1 MTPINPECNGA
12 GECMDAQTAKTII
25 GHDRALFLFTLG
37 WLVVAEDMAARLVSS
52 GYFVDEKALLDPA
65 SEPRRKGLPVI
76 EVAGVAGLFF
86 RPSAVLGFMKAQA
99 PPARESGPAN
109 DQARRWP
116 S

>member
-1 MTPINPECNGA
+1 
-12 GECMDAQTAKTII
+12 MDAQTAKTII

-99 PPARESGPAN
+99 PPRAGVRAS
-109 DQARRWP
+109 QRP
-116 S
+116 SPSVAVLRQSPVL

>member
-1 MTPINPECNGA
+1 
-12 GECMDAQTAKTII
+12 MDAQTAKTII
-25 GHDRALFLFTLG
+25 GHDRALFLFTVG

-86 RPSAVLGFMKAQA
+86 RPSAVLAFMKSQGPPHAGARASQWQSRPVAA
-99 PPARESGPAN
+99 PEQRPGL
-109 DQARRWP
+109 
-116 S
+116 